1 MLLITAVVMLQ
12 GSVVEGGASLV
23 IITAD
28 QFVITLLCGV
38 AADPNIRT
46 TTSLLQLSLYIL
58 HRDTASIGAGIL
70 GIVSYVSAVL
80 EGVVTLST

>member
-38 AADPNIRT
+38 TADPSLQT

-58 HRDTASIGAGIL
+58 HLDTATFRAGIA
-70 GIVSYVSAVL
+70 GIVSW
-80 EGVVTLST
+80 